1 MRWRDFVS
9 GMLSGVFRRAPSVA
23 ILRPQEDMFLDLPL
37 TAAPLQEAYIGG
49 AGILIDTDDNQFRR
63 LSTGQRFK
71 TRDLTPIQQDRML
84 EIAWFLMEANPF
96 AKRLIEL
103 MRDLVVGEGI
113 TVSADDERIDGVLQR
128 TWTHPVSRFD
138 HRIGSLYY
146 ALSLNGELV
155 LPAARNPITGL
166 PHIGYID
173 PMQVDRVEHRADNVL
188 VHETVVLKP
197 AQGAREGARLKVIN
211 EDPVTGLLEGDVFYF
226 PINALPNATRGRSDL
241 LALADWLDLYDQLMY
256 AEIERVHMLS
266 SFVWDLLVQGESNA
280 ATLKAKADALGTP
293 KPGTVY
299 AHNEKETLEART
311 PDLKAADRSEVNR
324 MLAIHIAGSAGYPIT
339 WLGFPDSTRATLEG
353 QNDVATKTPARRQ
366 KEFVGHLRTI
376 LRYAIE
382 GATTRNRSLYRGA
395 ALDFDI
401 TVPEI
406 ATKDIARV
414 GTVIGSIVQAC
425 DVAQQNGTMSKRA
438 SVLVQ
443 LSVMRHL
450 GVDLDVD
457 EVIAQAE
464 AEQQERQVAA
474 DERAALVA
482 KARAVNEVIQQ
493 KQGRESPPPTNPP
506 LPPDEGQSAAA

>member
-1 MRWRDFVS
+1 MRWRDYVS
-9 GMLSGVFRRAPSVA
+9 GRLSGIFRKVPNVPTV
-23 ILRPQEDMFLDLPL
+23 RPAEDIFPDLPL
-37 TAAPLQEAYIGG
+37 NTEPLQEAFIGG
-49 AGILIDTDDNQFRR
+49 AGVMIDTDDNQFRR

-84 EIAWFLMEANPF
+84 EIAWYLMEANPF

-113 TVSADDERIDGVLQR
+113 TVSAEDERIDEILQR
-128 TWTHPVSRFD
+128 TWAHPVSRFD
-138 HRIGSLYY
+138 QRVGSLYY
-146 ALSLNGELV
+146 AMSLNGELV
-155 LPAARNPITGL
+155 LPVARNPITGL

-188 VHETVVLKP
+188 VHETVILKP
-197 AQGAREGARLKVIN
+197 AQGAREGARLKVIQ
-211 EDPVTGLLEGDVFYF
+211 EDQVTGLLDGDVFYF
-226 PINALPNATRGRSDL
+226 PINALPNAMRGRSDL

-256 AEIERVHMLS
+256 AEVERVHMLS
-266 SFVWDLLVQGESNA
+266 SFVWDLLVQNESDP
-280 ATLKAKADALGTP
+280 TKLKARADALGTP

-324 MLAIHIAGSAGYPIT
+324 MLAVHIAGSAGYPIT

-366 KEFVGHLRTI
+366 KEFVGHLRTV

-382 GATTRNRSLYRGA
+382 GATTRNRSLFRDA
-395 ALDFDI
+395 RPDFDVN
-401 TVPEI
+401 VPEI

-414 GTVIGSIVQAC
+414 GGVISNIVSAC
-425 DVAQQNGTMSKRA
+425 DVAQANGTMSKRA
-438 SVLVQ
+438 AVLVQ

-450 GVDLDVD
+450 GIELDVE
-457 EVIAQAE
+457 EVLQQAE
-464 AEQQERQVAA
+464 AEEQERQAQA
-474 DERAALVA
+474 DERAALIA
-482 KARAVNEVIQQ
+482 KARAANAVIQQ
-493 KQGRESPPPTNPP
+493 QGQNQPPPKNPRV
-506 LPPDEGQSAAA
+506 PPEDDQAAA